1 MTFWVV
7 APRNWQMFT
16 NIPEEYNAYVIRV
29 EEKQVGK
36 YVSESDHEIIL
47 SYLR

>member
-7 APRNWQMFT
+7 ATRSPQMFT

-29 EEKQVGK
+29 EKKQVGT
-36 YVSESDHEIIL
+36 YVSESNHKIIL
-47 SYLR
+47 SFLK